1 MELLLVVGCLI
12 IGFYTGWHLHGAVII
27 HKTNKIL
34 DEMEKQADKELET
47 ELMQIKIEKY
57 NDTLFVYELATD
69 KFLAQGKTR
78 DELEDNLTEMFP
90 GKKFGATNE
99 NLREVGFL
107 S

>member
-1 MELLLVVGCLI
+1 LI

-34 DEMEKQADKELET
+34 DELEKQAEQELELEP
-47 ELMQIKIEKY
+47 ELLKIKIEKY
-57 NDTLFVYELATD
+57 NDTLFAYEMATD
-69 KFLAQGKTR
+69 RFLAQGKTR
-78 DELEDNLTEMFP
+78 IELEATLAEMFP

>member
-34 DEMEKQADKELET
+34 DELEKQADKELET

-57 NDTLFVYELATD
+57 NDTLFVYEMSTD
-69 KFLAQGKTR
+69 KFLTQAKTR
-78 DELEDNLTEMFP
+78 VELEDNLAEMFP